1 MTGKGIAMAYETLLF
16 GIENGVARVT
26 INRPAQLNAID
37 VQTAKD
43 LARGVE
49 QCSADSAVRCV
60 VLTGAGDRAFCA
72 GGDVVGFA
80 SDPERVDTLIE
91 EMTVHLHE
99 AISVFARMRAPV
111 VAEVNGT
118 AAGAG
123 LGLMAAADLAVA
135 SQKAKFTSAYTKI
148 GLTPDGSSTWFV
160 PRLIGHRRTKELFL
174 LNRVLSA
181 DEAMAWGLVNRVV
194 APEELAATVDEI
206 AGQLVRGPTLAF
218 GSVKRLLLSSS
229 DAILEQQMKDE
240 SASIAQMS
248 RSRDGLA
255 GVKAFKDKVE
265 PSFVAS
271 DASMTQ
277 YSNRIFGARSTIVFQ
292 HGNPTLSCLWL
303 SVMPRGTA
311 KNGEID
317 E

>member
-1 MTGKGIAMAYETLLF
+1 MTYETLVF
-16 GIENGVARVT
+16 GIENGVARIT
-26 INRPAQLNAID
+26 INRPAQMNAID
-37 VQTAKD
+37 VQTAKE
-43 LARGVE
+43 LALAAK

-72 GGDVVGFA
+72 GGDVAGFA
-80 SDPERVDTLIE
+80 SDPERVDSLIE

-123 LGLMAAADLAVA
+123 LGLIAAADLAVA
-135 SQKAKFTSAYTKI
+135 SRKAKFTSAYTKI
-148 GLTPDGSSTWFV
+148 GLSPDGSSTWFM

-206 AGQLVRGPTLAF
+206 AQQLARGPTLAF
-218 GSVKRLLLSSS
+218 AAVKRLLLSS
-229 DAILEQQMKDE
+229 DDEDLEQQMKHE
-240 SASIAQMS
+240 SASIVQMS
-248 RSRDGLA
+248 RSHDGLA

-265 PSFVAS
+265 PSFTGS
-271 DASMTQ
+271 
-277 YSNRIFGARSTIVFQ
+277 
-292 HGNPTLSCLWL
+292 
-303 SVMPRGTA
+303 
-311 KNGEID
+311 
-317 E
+317 